1 MSAHGGPLSLMGA
14 VAEADGPAF
23 GSVEVPE
30 VPDVPEL
37 GAGDALG
44 VGDTAYAGLPLGVPR
59 TSTLKVTWMGVTTPF
74 EFVGIEIA
82 R

>member
-30 VPDVPEL
+30 VPEVPDVPEL

-44 VGDTAYAGLPLGVPR
+44 VGDTAYAKR
-59 TSTLKVTWMGVTTPF
+59 
-74 EFVGIEIA
+74 